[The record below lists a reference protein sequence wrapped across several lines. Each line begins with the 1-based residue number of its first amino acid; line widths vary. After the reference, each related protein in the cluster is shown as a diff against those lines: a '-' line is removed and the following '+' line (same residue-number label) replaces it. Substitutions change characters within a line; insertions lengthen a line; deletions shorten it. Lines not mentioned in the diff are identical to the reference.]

1 MPALRALRP
10 SHTGARVTIVV
21 SQPLV
26 GLAAVAAVA
35 DEVASLDASA
45 SAWLFGAS
53 EQPRW
58 LVGRPTVYSWLGAT
72 DAEMRARIGA
82 VARGASFFTV
92 ERGDGPRH
100 PAAAYARAGGPPANL
115 ARPSPRRPLQAP
127 QSPAA

>member
-1 MPALRALRP
+1 MPALRALRA

-58 LVGRPTVYSWLGAT
+58 LVGRPTVYSWLGPT
-72 DAEMRARIGA
+72 DPEMRARIGA
-82 VARGASFFTV
+82 GGAGPYDFPV
-92 ERGDGPRH
+92 VVGDAPR
-100 PAAAYARAGGPPANL
+100 PAAAA
-115 ARPSPRRPLQAP
+115 
-127 QSPAA
+127 